1 MKKKY
6 LGYLF
11 LATVLLPGAFSLTL
25 SSAAP
30 ASVQAATVTPRR
42 AIIEYRYKI
51 VRGYLYRRLYDA
63 SHDRWLGP
71 WERA

>member
-1 MKKKY
+1 M
-6 LGYLF
+6 
-11 LATVLLPGAFSLTL
+11 TL